1 MKVIK
6 KWVKNKNGGNLSY
19 YFWSYLIIL
28 VLLSFLGNLCALG
41 IEASQYQTISKE
53 EFRNFQISATCI
65 KRYKKLGRVGCA
77 MFEKKYEP
85 KYGTKA
91 ASIIEDMECFPVLEK
106 SEVVYEDSWMNARTY
121 GGKRVHEGTD
131 IMAKKNKRG
140 ELSIVSVSDGVV
152 EKIGWL
158 PLGGYRIGVRSNHGV
173 YFYYAHLYSYA
184 KGIEEGAK
192 VHVGQLLGKMGDSGY
207 GEEGTVGKFPVHLHF
222 GIYVSIENE
231 EKSVNPYQMLNYWK

>member
-6 KWVKNKNGGNLSY
+6 KRVKNKKGGNLSY

-28 VLLSFLGNLCALG
+28 VLLYFLGNLCALAV
-41 IEASQYQTISKE
+41 EASQYQKISKE
-53 EFRNFQISATCI
+53 EFRNFQISTTCI

-77 MFEKKYEP
+77 MFEKKYGQ
-85 KYGTKA
+85 KYGRKA
-91 ASIIEDMECFPVLEK
+91 AGIIDDMECFPVLEK

-140 ELSIVSVSDGVV
+140 ELSIVSVSEGVV

-184 KGIEEGAK
+184 KGIEKGTR

-222 GIYVSIENE
+222 GIYVSIEKE

>member
-6 KWVKNKNGGNLSY
+6 KRVKNKNRGNLSY

-53 EFRNFQISATCI
+53 EFRKFQISATCI

-77 MFEKKYEP
+77 VFEKKYGP

-106 SEVVYEDSWMNARTY
+106 SEVVYEDSWRNARTY

-140 ELSIVSVSDGVV
+140 